1 LFFAMQLEPGTR
13 LGPYEIVGPIGAG
26 GMGEVYRAKDT
37 RLGRDVAIKVLP
49 SHLSDN
55 PELKTRFE
63 REAKAI
69 SQLTHPHICTL
80 YDVGSENGTDFLVME
95 LLEGQSLAD
104 LLAKGPLPTEQVL
117 RFGTEIADA
126 LDRAHRAGIVHR
138 DLKPGN
144 VMVTKSGVKLLDFG
158 LAKVAAAREADSD
171 LTSLPTRV
179 AASQPLTEKGTVM
192 GTFQY
197 MSPEQLE
204 GKPADA
210 RTDIFSLGCV
220 LYEMA
225 TGKKAFTGTSQASLI
240 SAILRDQ
247 PRPIS
252 ELSPLAPPAL
262 ERLIKTCLT
271 KDLEDRRQNVR
282 DVKNELSW
290 IAQAG
295 SQAGAPAVVVAKRK
309 SGQRLIRGVAV
320 GLALLAAVLGTLL
333 VRATLRA
340 REQAQ
345 TVTRAQ
351 LLPPKGERLSLEG
364 RAFAISPDGRRLVY
378 SVQKGVTSELR
389 QRSLD
394 SEESTAI
401 PGTEG
406 GTYPFFSPDGKW
418 IAFVGGP
425 KLKKVALAGGTPVT
439 LCDAPWFRGGFW
451 GNDGSIYFVPNVYVP
466 ISRISADGGPIQ
478 PVTKIRT
485 QEGEQQHRWPD
496 VLPGGKAIVYAIGSG
511 ADWDEATIV
520 AERLDTGERKVLVRG
535 GTSPR
540 YLASGHLVYARVG
553 ALYALSFD
561 ARSLKVEG
569 PPVEVAR
576 NVFVVGNGLVQ
587 MDVSRTGTLITAPS
601 DSAVGN
607 LILTW
612 IDREG
617 RGAPLKAPQQPY
629 TSLALSPDETR
640 VVTNF
645 GNSIAVVN
653 LARSSLAKLTLSA
666 RAQSPAWSRD
676 GRRIYLG
683 LEKEKYYQIF
693 SKAADDSG
701 EAQLVFAADAE
712 EDPLQISADGSRLL
726 YIRSPADGLCELCV
740 RRMGNTTS
748 RDEPKL
754 LFKSLFLSW
763 SSAAFSPDGRWVVY
777 QSGESGR
784 PEIYVRPSSGEE
796 RKWPVSTEGGIY
808 PVWSPVGNE
817 IFYLSGMKLLAV
829 PVGAKGD
836 EFVAGDTKVLFDNH
850 EIFSFAAAKDG
861 RRFIAAENPNPGAQ
875 PSLDVVLN
883 WFAEVRRK
891 VQEAKGQ

>member
-1 LFFAMQLEPGTR
+1 MQFKSGFR

-37 RLGRDVAIKVLP
+37 RLGREVAIKVLP

-80 YDVGSENGTDFLVME
+80 YDVGSDNGTDFLVME

-104 LLAKGPLPTEQVL
+104 LLEKGALPTEQVL

-158 LAKVAAAREADSD
+158 LAKAAATEAESE
-171 LTSLPTRV
+171 LTSLPTRM

-252 ELSPLAPPAL
+252 ELTPLAPPAL
-262 ERLIKTCLT
+262 ERLIATCLT
-271 KDLEDRRQNVR
+271 KDPEDRRQNAR

-295 SQAGAPAVVVAKRK
+295 SQGGAPAVVVAKRK
-309 SGQRLIRGVAV
+309 SSARLALGAAVAM
-320 GLALLAAVLGTLL
+320 ALLAAVLGTLL
-333 VRATLRA
+333 VRAISRES
-340 REQAQ
+340 EQAQ
-345 TVTRAQ
+345 TITRAQ
-351 LLPPKGERLSLEG
+351 LLPPKDERLSLNL
-364 RAFAISPDGRRLVY
+364 RAFAISPDGKRLVY

-394 SEESTAI
+394 SPDSTAI

-418 IAFVGGP
+418 IAFAGGP

-451 GNDGSIYFVPNVYVP
+451 GTDGSIYFVPNVYVP
-466 ISRISADGGPIQ
+466 ISKISAAGGPIQ

-485 QEGEQQHRWPD
+485 EEGEQQHRWPD
-496 VLPGGKAIVYAIGSG
+496 VLPGGKAIVYTVGSG
-511 ADWDEATIV
+511 ADWDDATIV

-535 GTSPR
+535 GTFPR
-540 YLASGHLVYARVG
+540 YLPTGHLIYARAG
-553 ALYALSFD
+553 ALYAVSFD

-569 PPVEVAR
+569 SPVEVVR
-576 NVFVVGNGLVQ
+576 NVLLAGSGFVQ
-587 MDVSRTGTLITAPS
+587 MDVSQTGILITAPS
-601 DSAVGN
+601 DSS
-607 LILTW
+607 LSDLMLTS
-612 IDREG
+612 IDRDG
-617 RGAPLKAPQQPY
+617 RGLPVKVPYQPY
-629 TSLALSPDETR
+629 SSLAFSPDETR
-640 VVTNF
+640 VVLNI
-645 GNSIAVVN
+645 GNSIAILN
-653 LARSSLAKLTLSA
+653 LARASLAKLTLAS
-666 RAQSPAWSRD
+666 RAELPAWSRD
-676 GRRIYLG
+676 GRRVFFG
-683 LEKEKYYQIF
+683 LEKAKFHQIF

-701 EAQLVFAADAE
+701 DAKLEFPADAD
-712 EDPLQISADGSRLL
+712 EDPLQISDDGSKLL
-726 YIRSPADGLCELCV
+726 YQRTPADGLTELRV
-740 RRMGNTTS
+740 RRTDDTTS
-748 RDEPKL
+748 KDVSKVL
-754 LFKSLFLSW
+754 LKSLFFSG
-763 SSAAFSPDGRWVVY
+763 SAAFSPDARWVVY
-777 QSGESGR
+777 QSEESGR
-784 PEIYVRPSSGEE
+784 PEIYVRPTSGEE
-796 RKWPVSTEGGIY
+796 RKWPVSTEGGVY
-808 PVWSPVGNE
+808 PVWSPAGNE

-829 PVGAKGD
+829 PVGAKGE
-836 EFVAGDTKVLFDNH
+836 EFVAGDPKVLFENH
-850 EIFSFAAAKDG
+850 EIFSFAATHDG
-861 RRFIAAENPNPGAQ
+861 KRFIAAENPSPGAE
-875 PSLDVVLN
+875 PRLDIVLN
-883 WFAEVRRK
+883 WFADVRRK
-891 VQEAKGQ
+891 VAEAQGR